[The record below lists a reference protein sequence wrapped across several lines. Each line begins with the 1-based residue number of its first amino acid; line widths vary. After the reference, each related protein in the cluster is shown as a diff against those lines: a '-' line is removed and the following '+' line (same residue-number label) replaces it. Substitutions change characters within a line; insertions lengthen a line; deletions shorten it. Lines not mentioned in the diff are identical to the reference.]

1 MKFYFDLSSEYTEN
15 IGIMELHVIP
25 NVGSVNS
32 EHYLRDCLRGI
43 YKKYLPYPMITLYFL
58 TFILVGN
65 LAHLPEKP
73 SVGGELSKS

>member
-32 EHYLRDCLRGI
+32 EHYLRDCLARTKDPLI
-43 YKKYLPYPMITLYFL
+43 NSRKISL
-58 TFILVGN
+58 TYDRC
-65 LAHLPEKP
+65 
-73 SVGGELSKS
+73 